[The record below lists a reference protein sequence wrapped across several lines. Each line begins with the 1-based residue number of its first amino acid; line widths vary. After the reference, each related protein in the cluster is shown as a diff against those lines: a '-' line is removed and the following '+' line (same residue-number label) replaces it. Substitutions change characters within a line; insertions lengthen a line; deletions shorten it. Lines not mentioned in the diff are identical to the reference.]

1 MFGKLL
7 KHNFLDTWKEF
18 CSLYGVIIV
27 LGVLLGA
34 AASTG
39 YGALFTIISILF
51 GGSFVAIVVLYI
63 IYFFRISNTSVYGK
77 QGYLTHSIPV
87 SAHELILS
95 KILTLFIYMLGF
107 AISLSLSF
115 LLITIIISPEVASE
129 LVRGISLKF
138 DVLLRN
144 PLSAFLYFLYSLVDV
159 LAGLVLIQFI
169 FAAANTG
176 ITRNK
181 RLLIAIVIY
190 IGIGIVL
197 SIFEEVLDPIQ
208 IQIALDADYQLVA
221 INLRTIQPDQISDLS
236 ASLFSVWSFILA
248 FIEMICLYFLTIYI
262 LNKRIEIE

>member
-1 MFGKLL
+1 
-7 KHNFLDTWKEF
+7 
-18 CSLYGVIIV
+18 
-27 LGVLLGA
+27 
-34 AASTG
+34 
-39 YGALFTIISILF
+39 
-51 GGSFVAIVVLYI
+51 
-63 IYFFRISNTSVYGK
+63 
-77 QGYLTHSIPV
+77 
-87 SAHELILS
+87 
-95 KILTLFIYMLGF
+95 MLGF